1 MYNFYSKVVDIVN
14 RKHKVI
20 ISIIGITIVM
30 LALLGITYAYYL
42 TRIEGNTNTNSISI
56 TTSKLELLY
65 SDGNKEL
72 NIENLIPG
80 QTIAKKTFSVEN
92 TGNDLIEYGVFLENV
107 INELKYYDD
116 LIFTITCTSESLDN
130 SVIPTPNSCS
140 GVTDY
145 QFPLTNE
152 EILTNTIEAK
162 VKHNYV

>member
-80 QTIAKKTFSVEN
+80 QTIAKKN
-92 TGNDLIEYGVFLENV
+92 I
-107 INELKYYDD
+107 
-116 LIFTITCTSESLDN
+116 
-130 SVIPTPNSCS
+130 
-140 GVTDY
+140 
-145 QFPLTNE
+145 
-152 EILTNTIEAK
+152 
-162 VKHNYV
+162 